1 MDAFNNVKWS
11 AGGRQYP
18 ALEKLLKDCSPEVE
32 RELYRLAQDIEAEK
46 RLKRN
51 GSPTSEWIKNAS
63 MGSGRPS
70 KRFMRRLHN
79 GSSRS
84 EKIGLCGVI
93 PSCKIG

>member
-46 RLKRN
+46 RMAVTKAVR
-51 GSPTSEWIKNAS
+51 
-63 MGSGRPS
+63 SGR
-70 KRFMRRLHN
+70 FF
-79 GSSRS
+79 
-84 EKIGLCGVI
+84 
-93 PSCKIG
+93 